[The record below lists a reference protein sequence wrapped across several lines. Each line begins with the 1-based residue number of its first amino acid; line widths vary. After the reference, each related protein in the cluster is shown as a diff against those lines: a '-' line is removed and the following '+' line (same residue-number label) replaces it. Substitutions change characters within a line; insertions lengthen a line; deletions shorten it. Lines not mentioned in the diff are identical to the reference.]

1 MSDSC
6 VLGLEHL
13 YLEDSYFLGITAE
26 GANLRLK
33 VLFVLTGDHPQYEA
47 PLPREQHC
55 YRQGSIIVVGAA
67 IREWIGKAAH
77 LGRDAD
83 SQIDFGP
90 IEVFGEN
97 KNVRIETE
105 MFILRLNT
113 GALTVELD

>member
-1 MSDSC
+1 MSNSC
-6 VLGLEHL
+6 VSGLEHL

-33 VLFVLTGDHPQYEA
+33 VLFALTGDHPRHEA
-47 PLPREQHC
+47 PLPSEQHC
-55 YRQGSIIVVGAA
+55 YRQGSIIVEGDA
-67 IREWIGKAAH
+67 IREWIGKATH

-83 SQIDFGP
+83 RQIDFGS
-90 IEVFGEN
+90 IEVFG
-97 KNVRIETE
+97 KNRDVRIETE